1 MRYLL
6 TYSVLSTL
14 LISSLSHAS
23 PKDEFLASL
32 APAEKSQAS
41 KQICM
46 LEKLGWK
53 FGSSSESQEAKLI
66 AGKGI
71 CDVDTP
77 ESAQRNGQL
86 MIPQQISPA
95 VLKDM
100 LPKLLKSDAS
110 FCAFKMK
117 HKVAIQ
123 QAVKKLQQAEKDKR
137 FGFHSFQ
144 DLPGDHVGGPNA
156 ASLPASGW
164 KKSGSCAFPKAGL
177 GNAIQAIYSEH
188 SITECATGLQIA
200 NLAVVWELFGSR
212 ADQLFSA
219 NELRLDTWSRLIQS
233 PNFWYENVPNNSE
246 EIKRYAR
253 LGPNALVGL
262 SGVTAATNPGSVSN
276 VHDTN
281 ENLLITSIDRSAA
294 ANIARTGVSG
304 INSQFSNGGILGL
317 GNGTLQGTSI
327 YVHPLANTHNLESL
341 RSRLRGI
348 NPHTRYHFAIY
359 STKTNVRLFDA
370 FLKDASNQ
378 CN

>member
-1 MRYLL
+1 MKPHLHYLIFAL
-6 TYSVLSTL
+6 LLSFVA
-14 LISSLSHAS
+14 HAS
-23 PKDEFLASL
+23 PKEDFLASL
-32 APAEKSQAS
+32 APAQKSQAS
-41 KQICM
+41 KQICV

-53 FGSSSESQEAKLI
+53 FGNAPDSKEAKI
-66 AGKGI
+66 ISGNGI

-77 ESAQRNGQL
+77 EAAQRNGQL
-86 MIPQQISPA
+86 LLPQQLSSTE
-95 VLKDM
+95 LKDM

-117 HKVAIQ
+117 HKAAIQ
-123 QAVKKLQQAEKDKR
+123 KAVTKLQQAEKSKR
-137 FGFHSFQ
+137 YGFHSLD
-144 DLPGDHVGGPNA
+144 DLPGEHVGGPNA

-200 NLAVVWELFGSR
+200 NLAVVWELFGAK
-212 ADQLFSA
+212 ADQLFSQ
-219 NELRLDTWSRLIQS
+219 NELRLDTWNRLIQS
-233 PNFWYENVPNNSE
+233 PNFWYDNVQNNSE

-262 SGVTAATNPGSVSN
+262 SGVTAAANPGSVSN

-281 ENLLITSIDRSAA
+281 ENLLITNLDKTAA
-294 ANIARTGVSG
+294 ASIARTGVSG
-304 INSQFSNGGILGL
+304 INSQLFNGGVLGL

-327 YVHPLANTHNLESL
+327 YVHPLSNTHNLESL
-341 RSRLRGI
+341 RSRLRRI
-348 NPHTRYHFAIY
+348 NPQTRYHFAIY